1 MTTKTDSW
9 TWRRALAVLA
19 LALLALLWIWRDAAL
34 GMVGIWWRS
43 DTFAHG
49 LLVLPI
55 VGWLIWRDR
64 DRLARLSPRPWAW
77 PLLLMVLAALLGG
90 LGQLAQVD
98 AATQL
103 AVVLMVQTLVLLLLG
118 PLVGRAL
125 AFPLLFL
132 LFGVPIG
139 EFLLPTM
146 MDLTADFTVSALRL
160 SGVPVYREGLNFV
173 IPTGHWSV
181 VEACSGVRYLMAS
194 VMVGTLFAYL
204 NFGTLRR
211 RLVFVAVAFVVPLLA
226 NWLRAYFIV
235 MLGHLSNNKLAAGV
249 DHLIYGW
256 VFFGIVMFLMF
267 AVGARFS
274 DLPPGQAPQ
283 RAVPSAASPSAPAML
298 WLPLGLLGLSL
309 VSAPLWLERLRG
321 GEWTPPAALPTLV
334 APGWTVIPA
343 QQPWVAKLEPS
354 LLHRQQTLRAP
365 DGGWVTLDLG
375 LGARLQ
381 GQAKAIGGQ
390 NLVLDSE
397 DRQWR
402 VLARSRDEWRLL
414 GPGAWG
420 REQVYLL
427 RRLHW
432 VDGHYVRG
440 PEAAKLA
447 QVLQMLKGRGDAAA
461 QVLMLTPEE
470 GQGAQRLQAF
480 TDQVLAPLNECLQGL
495 AQLGARHNAARCD

>member
-1 MTTKTDSW
+1 MNTQTMAMN
-9 TWRRALAVLA
+9 WRKSLLILGLA
-19 LALLALLWIWRDAAL
+19 LAGLLGIWREATF

-55 VGWLIWRDR
+55 AGWLVWRDR
-64 DRLARLSPRPWAW
+64 ERLIALNPQRWAW
-77 PLLLMVLAALLGG
+77 PLLPLALAALMGG

-98 AATQL
+98 AAAQL
-103 AVVLMVQTLVLLLLG
+103 AVVLMVQALVLSVLG
-118 PLVGRAL
+118 PQVGRAL

-139 EFLLPTM
+139 EFMLPTM

-204 NFGTLRR
+204 NFGGLRR
-211 RLVFVAVAFVVPLLA
+211 RLLFVGVAFVVPLLA

-235 MLGHLSNNKLAAGV
+235 MLGHLSNNKIAAGV

-274 DLPPGQAPQ
+274 DLPPGQSPERRIISRGEVSRALALWAPLI
-283 RAVPSAASPSAPAML
+283 ML
-298 WLPLGLLGLSL
+298 SLSL
-309 VSAPLWLERLRG
+309 VTAPLWLERLRRADVQA
-321 GEWTPPAALPTLV
+321 PASLPALTVSGWSPQELTL
-334 APGWTVIPA
+334 
-343 QQPWVAKLEPS
+343 PWRPKLEPA
-354 LLHRQQTLRAP
+354 LLHRQQALKGA
-365 DGGWVTLDLG
+365 DGHWVLLDVG
-375 LGARLQ
+375 LGVRLT

-390 NLVLDSE
+390 NLLLDSE
-397 DRQWR
+397 DRLWR
-402 VLARSRDEWRLL
+402 VLARGRDHWRVL
-414 GPGAWG
+414 GPGLWG
-420 REQVYLL
+420 RDQVYLL

-432 VDGHYVRG
+432 VDGRFIQAA
-440 PEAAKLA
+440 EAAKLA
-447 QVLQMLKGRGDAAA
+447 QVWQMLKGQGDAAA
-461 QVLMLTPEE
+461 QVVLLTPEE

-480 TDQVLAPLNECLQGL
+480 TEQVLAPLNGCLQAL
-495 AQLGARHNAARCD
+495 ALPSGRHNAARCD